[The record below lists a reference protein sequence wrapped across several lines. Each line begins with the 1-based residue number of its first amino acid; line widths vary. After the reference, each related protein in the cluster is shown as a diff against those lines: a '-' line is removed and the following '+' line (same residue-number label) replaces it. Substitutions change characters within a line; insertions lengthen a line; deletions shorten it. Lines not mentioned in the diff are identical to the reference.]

1 MANDKS
7 FVVKN
12 GLTSGT
18 TPVINSTG
26 FWVGPTSG
34 IIGFTGSRGET
45 GFTGSQGV
53 TGFTG
58 SQGPT
63 GFTGSWGGTALANVN
78 MNGYSINSANT
89 INATDVSVSG
99 NLTVSGTTT
108 YINTTNLNVGDNII
122 TLNADLPGATA
133 PTENAGIEI
142 NRGNTANVQFIW
154 DETNDRWSTNG
165 QPLALSS
172 LLATGAVNA
181 ASHTVGSSYIANT
194 TQITHGVTTL
204 INNNTQLRF
213 QTVNTSSYAYMVQQN
228 DDNFVFYTS
237 NTTYGQRSVWSIF
250 ANSVTSSLNIDVP
263 FKPSAGLIANNT
275 IGSSGQVLK
284 TNGSTLY
291 WDTAGGT
298 GTVTNVATANGLSGG
313 PITATGTL
321 GVVTGTTLT
330 VNTAGIH
337 VNSALSIT
345 SLTLAGAASGI
356 TTLGAGNTTITG
368 FANVSVSVNS
378 AAFTVGSSYS
388 ANATTLRI
396 SSNAFF
402 TQDYAA
408 GTGTIG
414 GFLSYNPESQ
424 LAIHP
429 FLANDLANLRLRG
442 GTVGANT
449 NVPVSNA
456 IFDSLFDSTPTYT
469 QGFANTTANTILEF
483 TNLPSE
489 LQYGS
494 AIGISF
500 GATSWAPSSLSI
512 DALSN
517 GTWVSCYSNT
527 AFTATQVVVPIPGNA
542 APGTT
547 AIRFTMAA
555 NTSTRIAH
563 IWGYDYNSDGWTTAA
578 MPRSG
583 GAFYGSISVP
593 GTFAAGNT
601 TITGFANIV
610 TGNIQLSSG
619 YDIVSPDNFAIYD
632 SANTRDRFAFST
644 SNFYDTRSGG
654 LHGFRI
660 AGANVANVTANGVII
675 GPTVGS
681 LASTDDAFEIFPQAL
696 ASSHETRNYVRLNDI
711 YNAGVNG
718 QAFYIKSITNGVH
731 YGGWMLNSTWG
742 SPIRLGSASA
752 DTSPA
757 NSVPTSYVQINQ
769 TSLSTTGLVFS
780 TGDTTITGFANVSV
794 SVNSAAFTVGST
806 IVANTTGI
814 TTTVGANAINLT
826 NATSNWIYWNT
837 NGVAAPSA
845 GTRSAGT
852 KLVLYP
858 AVGAASVD
866 YGIGIESGHLWFSA
880 GQATNGFKWYSNT
893 TNIMTA
899 NTTGVQLAGALSG
912 VTTLAAGNTTI
923 TGFVTAS
930 VSVNSAAFTVGGTTV
945 ANATGVYAT
954 QLNGQLASFYT
965 NATNISTGTLPYA
978 QIPANIVNTT
988 ASFTYSGIQTYN
1000 ANVVIGATGEIIING
1015 AAGISANGTFGT
1027 AGMMLTTNGSAAY
1040 WSTPI
1045 TGVTAG
1051 AGLTGGGTS
1060 GSLTVAVGAGTGI
1073 VVNADDIAVNSSYIA
1088 TISANNASFL
1098 QTRTWEAPG
1107 AIGSSTANTGAFTSM
1122 TVNSGAV
1129 YRSDWIAGF
1138 QSTSDFPIG
1147 TLVTT
1152 DIPANVT
1159 NGDSFLIEITGK
1171 SYSATNPPFKVIA
1184 QGYLY
1189 TDTIISASG
1198 ISYGGVFASYIKIF
1212 EEDGV
1217 LKFWWPT
1224 ISYWN
1229 SFNVLARTWNAA
1241 TNGTITRNR
1250 VTSITNIA
1258 EPTGTK
1264 KVQVNLATYMRADI
1278 TATNAAEV
1286 RATIFRDSVDT
1297 AYYLDPG
1304 NTSVSMVVAGNVSI
1318 GTTTTSAARLHVN
1331 GSVRIEHAG
1340 DRVIDFVRS
1349 GANTFTIEHDVDRMY
1364 FYNASNANT
1373 VLTLT
1378 NGSNVGVG
1386 TTNPS
1391 GKFSVNLADA
1401 SDSGATA
1408 GLGAWNSTYTT
1419 FGTIGATANAVGIG
1433 YNSTTGGSLISLAP
1447 AVAWRRMNYLALE
1460 HRFYRDGATEAIR
1473 IDSSS
1478 RVLSYGPM
1486 VAWNTT
1492 TPGTGIG
1499 SFHIGAASATA
1510 DTGGAITFGAR
1521 DASSGTNAQAGI
1533 YINSGGSYGTRMYF
1547 ATTNNYTNGSI
1558 TGLSI
1563 DEIGIVRA
1571 PRDSMRAKIFYD
1583 TENAAYYVDPDTGSV
1598 LRGGITIQDNGT
1610 AASPL
1615 LDIRADDGA
1624 PWAIRLYRTDLGGGA
1639 QIYATSASEWYHSAT
1654 FRAATS
1660 LRAPIFQDDDDT
1672 AFFLNPASTTT
1683 SLQVAGTIEQ
1693 GNNYAH
1699 PNIEWAASGASTGE
1713 VIFYLPGTTA
1723 NYGMVHMVFDIYEYI
1738 TGKTATVIVG
1748 GHNWTTPGWFQTG
1761 CQVIG
1766 FTDKTV
1772 RLGVKN
1778 DGTNNRFCVVFGGIS
1793 STWEYATIRLRKIH
1807 NASFYNNQMDLG
1819 GNWSA
1824 LQTTTET
1831 FVAITSDLRNLRT
1844 PSNMIVDGNVGIG
1857 TTSVTGKLDI
1867 VGGATQRKIQLSG
1880 SAFTDVVAD
1889 LFISRTGTSNT
1900 NVAQAPSIQF
1910 ANATDASGIMLQ
1922 GSSDFQI
1929 FTNNAGAGWNERFR
1943 LTNGG
1948 NVGIG
1953 TTTPRGTLS
1962 LGTSLATATTQTL
1975 HFGYTSADFY
1985 GFRLNATNTPS
1996 STYAGTF
2003 SIQRGNGTTWTD
2015 DFNINNSG
2023 LVGVGTTSPVLKFVV
2038 SNAGAAGLELDP
2050 TAVAS
2055 SPLIQ
2060 AYNRSGAAYMQLT
2073 FDALQYVWR
2082 PSGTERM
2089 RFTSAGDL
2097 GIGTASPAQRLDVSV
2112 ASGTEGNGLAVTNLQ
2127 AGGYGSGIN
2136 FYSLRG
2142 DGTTKLVAGAIRMI
2156 GQAAWD
2162 NATNTSSNMRFYT
2175 VGNNTLGERMMIDAT
2190 GNIGIGTSTTN
2201 TGRLSVHAA
2210 VSSYLLSL
2218 VNSGEVG
2225 FALRTYNHGSAS
2237 APGLVFTQ
2245 GLYYNDTENAAI
2257 KYYRGGGGTGG
2268 YLAFTTGSGTVGMTL
2283 DATSNLGFGSTVR
2296 QMINLWASSYGIGV
2310 QNSTT
2315 YFRSAARFSWFRGG
2329 VHSDTENDAGSG
2341 GTAAMTLDSS
2351 SNLIVTGEVR
2361 GTLFRDT
2368 ANSSFYVDPD
2378 STSVVNNFRANTI
2391 QFSDGTTAL
2400 TLSNGTYNL
2409 INDRSGRVA
2418 IYLGGGG
2425 DQSSYYDN
2433 TNHFFRNTGGAL
2445 YATINVT
2452 GSFANAFY
2460 DTANNTYFAK
2470 PSGTSRLNA
2479 LSLDTMVVTSG
2490 VTGLTTAP
2498 IVTQENNI
2506 GTTASWMPLTH
2517 QKALYTSGYRT
2528 HLSTGLY
2535 KTADAWGSGATGWYA
2550 AIGGNDNY
2558 PTQAWYLT
2566 YDASIRNSLGYVA
2579 TDGSFRAPLFYDSA
2593 NTSFY
2598 VDLNS
2603 SSNVSGEFNIQHAGA
2618 NGFKITSTAGNQAFW
2633 ARTGY
2638 DTNGTA
2644 TPAVSATN
2652 VMLQSS
2658 GASAGTFTFVC
2669 GNTLALTVL
2678 GDYAQGAGSL
2688 RAPIFYDSAN
2698 TSFYAD
2704 YGASTIAASLNG
2716 RILGGFGADS
2726 TSGTLDWNHVTN
2738 SRSGSGASLLLGTDT
2753 NGPGGSIYF
2762 HPFNFEYSTKDGSG
2776 NMTQLAIAYGTPG
2789 DRMAMRGRYSGSWSG
2804 WCEFITNNG
2813 TTQTKTG
2820 SFISSTDLRAPIFY
2834 DSANTSFYLDA
2845 ASTGTSLNVAG
2856 AIVAAGNITA
2866 YSDIRVKNNIAVI
2879 SYAINKLDK
2888 ISGITYTRNDLKDK
2902 ERRYAGVIA
2911 QEIEEVLPEAVF
2923 GDENTKTVDYNATI
2937 ALLIQ
2942 AVKEQQVLI
2951 NNLEQRISLLE
2962 NK

>member
-1 MANDKS
+1 MANDKK

-12 GLTSGT
+12 GLQANNVAFVNESNASNIIEASMLSTDTLSFSGNAGQLFSISDTMSGVIFGVNDVSGVPSIEVDDTGDIRLAELGGNVSIGT
-18 TPVINSTG
+18 TLDTHKLYVQGNSFVNG
-26 FWVGPTSG
+26 A
-34 IIGFTGSRGET
+34 FTVNGN
-45 GFTGSQGV
+45 FTV
-53 TGFTG
+53 
-58 SQGPT
+58 
-63 GFTGSWGGTALANVN
+63 
-78 MNGYSINSANT
+78 
-89 INATDVSVSG
+89 TDVTVSG

-108 YINTTNLNVGDNII
+108 YINTTSLNVGDNII
-122 TLNADLPGATA
+122 TLNADVTGATA
-133 PTENAGIEI
+133 PSENAGIEI
-142 NRGNTANVQFIW
+142 NRGSSANVQFIW

-172 LLATGAVNA
+172 LLATSSINA
-181 ASHTVGSSYIANT
+181 ASFTVGSNFIANT
-194 TQITHGVTTL
+194 TGTYHTGVINSASFTVGSNFIANTAGAYHTGVVNAATLSVGSNFIANTTGAYHSTLVNSASFTIGSNFIANTTGAYHTGVVNAATISVATNFVANTTGAYHTALMNSASFTVGSNFIANTTGAYHTGTMNAAILSVGSSFIANTTGAYHTGVVNAATLSVGTNITANSTRLTL
-204 INNNTQLRF
+204 AVPTLLNNQQPLRF
-213 QTVNTSSYAYMVQQN
+213 QTVNTSAFAYMVQQN

-237 NTTYGQRSVWSIF
+237 NTTYGQRAVWSIF
-250 ANSVTSSLNIDVP
+250 ANSITSSLNIDVP
-263 FKPSAGLIANNT
+263 LKPSAGLIANNT

-284 TNGSTLY
+284 TNGSTIY

-298 GTVTNVATANGLSGG
+298 GTVTQIVAANGLSGG
-313 PITATGTL
+313 TITAVGQIDVVGGSGL
-321 GVVTGTTLT
+321 VSNSSGVHIGQGNGISVSADAIAVTGGSTLT
-330 VNTAGIH
+330 VNATGVH
-337 VNSALSIT
+337 VNSALSLT
-345 SLTLAGAASGI
+345 DLTLTGNLTVSGTTTYINTTNLNVGDNVITLNADLPGATAPTENAGIEVNRGSSANVQFIWDETNDRWSTNGQPLALSSLVATGAASGI
-356 TTLGAGNTTITG
+356 TTLAAGNTTITG

-378 AAFTVGSSYS
+378 AAFTVGSSYT

-396 SSNAFF
+396 SSNSFF

-408 GTGTIG
+408 GTGSIG

-424 LAIHP
+424 MAIHP

-469 QGFANTTANTILEF
+469 RGFANTTANTILEF

-512 DALSN
+512 DALTN
-517 GTWVSCYSNT
+517 GVWVSCYSNT
-527 AFTATQVVVPIPGNA
+527 AFNATQVVVPIPGNA

-547 AIRFTMAA
+547 AIRFTMGA

-563 IWGYDYNSDGWTTAA
+563 IWGYDYNSDGWSTAA

-583 GAFYGSISVP
+583 GAFYGSISVS

-601 TITGFANIV
+601 TITGFANVSTVVNSAAFTIGTVTVANTTGITTTVGANAINLTNATSNWIYWNTAGVGAPTAVTRSAGTKLVVYPAIAAGSVDYGLGIEGSHLWFSAASTAAGFKWYSNTTNILTANTTGLLLAGTLSGVTTAAMGNTTITGFANIV
-610 TGNIQLSSG
+610 SGNVQLSSG
-619 YDIVSPDNFAIYD
+619 FDIVSPDNFAIYD
-632 SANTRDRFAFST
+632 SSGARDRFGFST
-644 SNFYDTRSGG
+644 SNIYDTRSGG
-654 LHGFRI
+654 RHIF
-660 AGANVANVTANGVII
+660 NVAGTGVANLTANGILLS
-675 GPTVGS
+675 PNVGS
-681 LASTDDAFEIFPQAL
+681 LASTDDAFEIFPTSL

-742 SPIRLGSASA
+742 APIRLGSASG
-752 DTSPA
+752 DTSEA
-757 NSVPTSYVQINQ
+757 NNAPTTFVQINQ
-769 TSLSTTGLVFS
+769 SSLSTTGLTFS
-780 TGDTTITGFANVSV
+780 TGNTTITGFANVSV
-794 SVNSAAFTVGST
+794 SVNSAAYTVGST
-806 IVANTTGI
+806 VIANTSGI
-814 TTTVGANAINLT
+814 
-826 NATSNWIYWNT
+826 
-837 NGVAAPSA
+837 
-845 GTRSAGT
+845 
-852 KLVLYP
+852 
-858 AVGAASVD
+858 
-866 YGIGIESGHLWFSA
+866 
-880 GQATNGFKWYSNT
+880 
-893 TNIMTA
+893 
-899 NTTGVQLAGALSG
+899 
-912 VTTLAAGNTTI
+912 
-923 TGFVTAS
+923 
-930 VSVNSAAFTVGGTTV
+930 
-945 ANATGVYAT
+945 YAT

-965 NATNISTGTLPYA
+965 NATNITTGTLPYA

-988 ASFTYSGIQTYN
+988 AAFTYAGIQTYN
-1000 ANVVIGATGEIIING
+1000 ANVVIGATGEIVINS

-1027 AGMMLTTNGSAAY
+1027 AGQMLTTNGSAAY

-1060 GSLTVAVGAGTGI
+1060 GALTVNVGAGTGI
-1073 VVNADDIAVNSSYIA
+1073 VVNTDDIAVNASYIA

-1107 AIGSSTANTGAFTSM
+1107 TIGSTTANTGAFTSM

-1138 QSTSDFPIG
+1138 QSTSDFTLG

-1171 SYSATNPPFKVIA
+1171 SYSASNPPFKVIA

-1189 TDTIISASG
+1189 TDTIIAFSG

-1212 EEDGV
+1212 EEGGV

-1229 SFNVLARTWNAA
+1229 SFNVMVTDADAA

-1286 RATIFRDSVDT
+1286 RATLFRDSVDT

-1304 NTSVSMVVAGNVSI
+1304 NTSVSMVVAGNISV
-1318 GTTTTSAARLHVN
+1318 GTTSSSARLHVN
-1331 GSVRIEHAG
+1331 GAVRIEHTG
-1340 DRVIDFVRS
+1340 DRVIDFIRS
-1349 GANTFTIEHDVDRMY
+1349 SANTYSIEHDTARMY
-1364 FYNASNANT
+1364 FYNVSTAN
-1373 VLTLT
+1373 VILSFT

-1386 TTNPS
+1386 IGDATSKLQVNYGNPASVPSAGASGHGAAFGAVGYGLATGALTN
-1391 GKFSVNLADA
+1391 GNAYLQATRWDGTATNYNLLLQPN
-1401 SDSGATA
+1401 G
-1408 GLGAWNSTYTT
+1408 GN
-1419 FGTIGATANAVGIG
+1419 VGIG
-1433 YNSTTGGSLISLAP
+1433 TASPGRKLAISGDGIIIDNGSSAAVLEMYSTTD
-1447 AVAWRRMNYLALE
+1447 
-1460 HRFYRDGATEAIR
+1460 YRIQ
-1473 IDSSS
+1473 
-1478 RVLSYGPM
+1478 
-1486 VAWNTT
+1486 
-1492 TPGTGIG
+1492 
-1499 SFHIGAASATA
+1499 ATA
-1510 DTGGAITFGAR
+1510 DWQVY
-1521 DASSGTNAQAGI
+1521 DVTN
-1533 YINSGGSYGTRMYF
+1533 S
-1547 ATTNNYTNGSI
+1547 
-1558 TGLSI
+1558 
-1563 DEIGIVRA
+1563 
-1571 PRDSMRAKIFYD
+1571 
-1583 TENAAYYVDPDTGSV
+1583 AA
-1598 LRGGITIQDNGT
+1598 
-1610 AASPL
+1610 
-1615 LDIRADDGA
+1615 
-1624 PWAIRLYRTDLGGGA
+1624 RLY
-1639 QIYATSASEWYHSAT
+1639 
-1654 FRAATS
+1654 
-1660 LRAPIFQDDDDT
+1660 
-1672 AFFLNPASTTT
+1672 
-1683 SLQVAGTIEQ
+1683 
-1693 GNNYAH
+1693 
-1699 PNIEWAASGASTGE
+1699 
-1713 VIFYLPGTTA
+1713 
-1723 NYGMVHMVFDIYEYI
+1723 
-1738 TGKTATVIVG
+1738 
-1748 GHNWTTPGWFQTG
+1748 
-1761 CQVIG
+1761 
-1766 FTDKTV
+1766 
-1772 RLGVKN
+1772 
-1778 DGTNNRFCVVFGGIS
+1778 
-1793 STWEYATIRLRKIH
+1793 
-1807 NASFYNNQMDLG
+1807 
-1819 GNWSA
+1819 
-1824 LQTTTET
+1824 
-1831 FVAITSDLRNLRT
+1831 ITST
-1844 PSNMIVDGNVGIG
+1844 GNVGIG
-1857 TTSVTGKLDI
+1857 TTSITGKLDI

-1900 NVAQAPSIQF
+1900 SVAQAPSIQF
-1910 ANATDASGIMLQ
+1910 GNATDASGIMLQ

-1962 LGTSLATATTQTL
+1962 LGTSLGTVTTQTL
-1975 HFGYTSADFY
+1975 HFGYTPADFY

-2003 SIQRGNGTTWTD
+2003 SIQRGNGTAWTD

-2023 LVGVGTTSPVLKFVV
+2023 NVGVGTTSPQQKFVV
-2038 SNAGAAGLELDP
+2038 SDAGAGGIEIIP
-2050 TAVAS
+2050 TGV
-2055 SPLIQ
+2055 IQ
-2060 AYNRSGAAYMQLT
+2060 SYNRS
-2073 FDALQYVWR
+2073 
-2082 PSGTERM
+2082 
-2089 RFTSAGDL
+2089 TSAYQILYHDASQHLFRIGTSNAAIIDTSSNF
-2097 GIGTASPAQRLDVSV
+2097 GIGTTSPAQRLDVSV
-2112 ASGTEGNGLAVTNLQ
+2112 ASGAEGNGLAVTNLQ

-2142 DGTTKLVAGAIRMI
+2142 DGTTKIVAGAIRMI

-2162 NATNTSSNMRFYT
+2162 NDTNTSSNMRFYT

-2201 TGRLSVHAA
+2201 TGRLSVQVAA
-2210 VSSYLLSL
+2210 SNYLLNL
-2218 VNSGEVG
+2218 INGGEAG
-2225 FALRTYNHGSAS
+2225 FALRTYNHGSSS

-2245 GLYYNDTENAAI
+2245 GIYYNTTENAAV
-2257 KYYRGGGGTGG
+2257 KFYRGGGGTGG
-2268 YLAFTTGSGTVGMTL
+2268 YLAFTVNDGTVGMTL
-2283 DATSNLGFGSTVR
+2283 DASRNLGFGSSTR
-2296 QMINLWASSYGIGV
+2296 QMINLWSNNYGIGV

-2315 YFRSAARFSWFRGG
+2315 YFRTDARFSWFRGG
-2329 VHSDTENDAGSG
+2329 VHTDTENDAGTL
-2341 GTAAMTLDSS
+2341 GTTAMTLDSS

-2368 ANSSFYVDPD
+2368 ANSSFYVDPV

-2460 DTANNTYFAK
+2460 DTANNTYVAK

-2566 YDASIRNSLGYVA
+2566 YDASILNSLGYV
-2579 TDGSFRAPLFYDSA
+2579 TTNGSFRAPLFYDSA

-2603 SSNVSGEFNIQHAGA
+2603 SSNVSGEFNIQHSGA
-2618 NGFKITSTAGNQAFW
+2618 NGFKITSTSGAQAFW

-2658 GASAGTFTFVC
+2658 GSSAGTFTFVC

-2726 TSGTLDWNHVTN
+2726 TGGTLDWNHVTN